1 MPPAN
6 SLSLQFQATSPS
18 PHTYTPVSERYRQY
32 PASLVSRIII
42 ISSSMRQNTHSL
54 SRTSYWLKLSKWV
67 EGIIASSH
75 IISGV
80 QTLQFHKFSVWL
92 ELTVTAG
99 TEHRRTELQIF
110 LYIVPSIPNP
120 PSSLFLSCLIPLL
133 LHQHSLALALHHC
146 TPTTSPSLLPFLV
159 FNPFILMHQTFILL
173 TPSYDSFANSPCIQL
188 MKSLGSLFM
197 YVRWRM
203 Y

>member
-1 MPPAN
+1 MW
-6 SLSLQFQATSPS
+6 
-18 PHTYTPVSERYRQY
+18 ERYTEY
-32 PASLVSRIII
+32 PASLASRIII
-42 ISSSMRQNTHSL
+42 INSSMRQNTHTHTHTYTLTLSL
-54 SRTSYWLKLSKWV
+54 TSYWLKLSKWV

-92 ELTVTAG
+92 QLTVTAS
-99 TEHRRTELQIF
+99 TEHQYWATDIP
-110 LYIVPSIPNP
+110 LYRPFHPIPP
-120 PSSLFLSCLIPLL
+120 PSLFLSCLIPLL

-146 TPTTSPSLLPFLV
+146 TPTTSPSPLPFLV

-173 TPSYDSFANSPCIQL
+173 TPSCDSFANSPCIQL